1 MLTGGWHGDGLGRMR
16 ILFAGGRPGFPD
28 RMTGAAVSTHH
39 LADLLATNGATVHI
53 LCGRADGAGIVPAR
67 TGPYLYTI
75 DRAADPVTAV
85 PALVSDFAPDV
96 AILSAGASADLA
108 RRFGALGIP
117 VAVYQRDLGFSML
130 QDLYDGTGYA
140 PIGVFACSRFIAE
153 RVRRRFGADA
163 VFLPNIFPRKDYA
176 VAPNGGM
183 ITLVNPVS
191 VKGVG
196 LAFDLAVRHRDL
208 TFLFVEG
215 WTLPP
220 RQAAILKARA
230 AAAGNILWHP
240 RVEDMRNVFART
252 RILLVPSRWK
262 EAWGRVVSEAQ
273 TSGIPVLA
281 SNHGG
286 LPESVGDGGVLLPP
300 DDVDAWSACLNKV
313 TADKAAWSELSA
325 RAAAHAR
332 REELEPNRI
341 VAQFICHLRDWLQ
354 RAKGSR
360 AA

>member
-1 MLTGGWHGDGLGRMR
+1 MR
-16 ILFAGGRPGFPD
+16 ILFAGGRPGYPQ

-39 LADLLATNGATVHI
+39 LADLLAQNGAAVHI
-53 LCGRADGAGIVPAR
+53 LCGRADEDGNAPAD
-67 TGPYLYTI
+67 TGPYRYTI
-75 DRAADPVTAV
+75 DRAADPVAAV
-85 PALVSDFAPDV
+85 PSLVSEFAPDV
-96 AILSAGASADLA
+96 AILSAGATADLA
-108 RRFGALGIP
+108 RRFAALDIP
-117 VAVYQRDLGFSML
+117 VAVYQRDLGFSLL
-130 QDLYDGTGYA
+130 QDLCDGTGRA

-153 RVRRRFGADA
+153 RTRKRFDTDA
-163 VFLPNIFPRKDYA
+163 VFLPNIFLRQDYA
-176 VAPNGGM
+176 VAPNGRM
-183 ITLVNPVS
+183 ITLVNPVPA
-191 VKGVG
+191 KGVG
-196 LAFDLAVRHRDL
+196 LVFDLAARHRDL

-215 WTLPP
+215 WALPP
-220 RQAAILKARA
+220 RQRALLRARA

-273 TSGIPVLA
+273 ISGIPVLA
-281 SNHGG
+281 SDHGG

-300 DDVDAWSACLNKV
+300 DDVDAWSACLKKL
-313 TADKAAWSELSA
+313 TTDKPAWSDLSA

-341 VAQFICHLRDWLQ
+341 VAHFIYHLRDWLK
-354 RAKGSR
+354 RAKDNR